1 MRRGLLR
8 KLPALTRFYYGAI
21 SAANVE
27 QFTYAELN
35 EYVTQ
40 MDEAEAE
47 QRRAQQR
54 SRG

>member
-8 KLPALTRFYYGAI
+8 RLPALTRFYYGAI
-21 SAANVE
+21 SPANVE
-27 QFTYAELN
+27 EFTYAELN

-47 QRRAQQR
+47 ARRQQQKR
-54 SRG
+54 